1 MPSPMIYQD
10 LTTAAL
16 LGHAAQYHSETE
28 IVSVST
34 GGEKER
40 SSWGRWPAA
49 LSGWRRRWRRW
60 GCRQAPLRYPGM
72 EQSPPP
78 GDLFCRRLR
87 RLGDTHCQPAAVG

>member
-40 SSWGRWPAA
+40 SCWGEVASRAQRLASALASLGLPPGARCACRRAPAA
-49 LSGWRRRWRRW
+49 PRWHGTTAAIWRSIL
-60 GCRQAPLRYPGM
+60 P
-72 EQSPPP
+72 SPP
-78 GDLFCRRLR
+78 
-87 RLGDTHCQPAAVG
+87 AAG

>member
-34 GGEKER
+34 GGEQER
-40 SSWGRWPAA
+40 SSWGEVASRAQRLASA
-49 LSGWRRRWRRW
+49 LAS
-60 GCRQAPLRYPGM
+60 LRYPGM

>member
-34 GGEKER
+34 GGEQER
-40 SSWGRWPAA
+40 SSWGEVASRAQRLASALASVLVSCISSQRSLPSRVRSPTPANT
-49 LSGWRRRWRRW
+49 
-60 GCRQAPLRYPGM
+60 
-72 EQSPPP
+72 E
-78 GDLFCRRLR
+78 
-87 RLGDTHCQPAAVG
+87 

>member
-1 MPSPMIYQD
+1 MPRPCSLPEFCKGDPVMPSPMIYQD

-40 SSWGRWPAA
+40 SSWGEVASRA
-49 LSGWRRRWRRW
+49 
-60 GCRQAPLRYPGM
+60 
-72 EQSPPP
+72 
-78 GDLFCRRLR
+78 
-87 RLGDTHCQPAAVG
+87 

>member
-34 GGEKER
+34 GGEQER
-40 SSWGRWPAA
+40 SSWGEVASRAQRLASALASLGLPPGAAALPWHGTIAATLRSILPSPPAA
-49 LSGWRRRWRRW
+49 G
-60 GCRQAPLRYPGM
+60 
-72 EQSPPP
+72 
-78 GDLFCRRLR
+78 
-87 RLGDTHCQPAAVG
+87 

>member
-40 SSWGRWPAA
+40 SSWGEVASR
-49 LSGWRRRWRRW
+49 
-60 GCRQAPLRYPGM
+60 
-72 EQSPPP
+72 
-78 GDLFCRRLR
+78 
-87 RLGDTHCQPAAVG
+87 

>member
-40 SSWGRWPAA
+40 SCWGEVASRAQRLASALASLGLPPGARWHGTTAAIWRSILPSPPAA
-49 LSGWRRRWRRW
+49 G
-60 GCRQAPLRYPGM
+60 
-72 EQSPPP
+72 
-78 GDLFCRRLR
+78 
-87 RLGDTHCQPAAVG
+87 

>member
-40 SSWGRWPAA
+40 SCWGEVGGAGLFR
-49 LSGWRRRWRRW
+49 G
-60 GCRQAPLRYPGM
+60 PLVHP
-72 EQSPPP
+72 
-78 GDLFCRRLR
+78 
-87 RLGDTHCQPAAVG
+87 VGVWL